1 MEGMEPLPI
10 VLPADASPPRRQPLP
25 LLASVIPVAAG
36 VVLWWVTG
44 SLLALCFAAVGP
56 MMLAASAVDQARTR
70 RRETRR
76 LDAEAHAAWER
87 AEREVIEVHD
97 VERRRRQEARPD
109 VLSCIEREPLPA
121 ASEPDAA
128 TSVVVGRGDIPSA
141 VRTTGGGDG
150 ERARAFQERSRV
162 LRNAPIEVPLGR
174 GVCVRGPAP
183 LTAAV
188 TRALVLQLCLRYDAT
203 RLAVVAKGDQKAVL
217 AALPHTSGTAGAFRL
232 GVGTVPDHPKD
243 ADAWVLALRAD
254 EDVPPGFATVLEV
267 REAGDATLRR
277 PDGDRR
283 VRPEGVSE
291 QQFRLIAGAR
301 LRRAADHA
309 EALPARVELAELAT
323 AAEGDGLPAT
333 IGRGIGEETVVD
345 LVDDGPHAIVTG
357 TTGTG
362 KSELLISW
370 VAALA
375 SSAPPD
381 RVIFVLVDFK
391 GGTAFEPLR
400 PLPHVAA
407 IVTDLDARGAR
418 RGVQSLTAEL
428 RRRESALAAAGV
440 RDVRETTLPRLVIV
454 VDEFAALVGEHP
466 DLAAIFTDVA
476 ARGRALGMHL
486 ILGTQR
492 ASGVIRDALA
502 ANCPLRLSLRVSDP
516 ADSRAVLGTTA
527 AAELPGGSSAQ
538 GLCLVRRP
546 DDAAP
551 VATRVALSRASDI
564 DRIARRWADHPVRAA
579 SPWLPPLPS
588 DLSLSELR
596 QRVPEDS
603 HGALWGLADAPDTQS
618 QLPVS
623 LDVGRERGAGVIG
636 AAGTGRTTALR
647 ALAVHRADAVW
658 MPSDPEESWDL
669 VSALAAGEEP
679 LPPLLLVDDLDA
691 RFAELSAEYAQQL
704 AQRWEQIVRAA
715 SGTTI
720 VMTAMRASGP
730 AGRLLDMLPRR
741 VLLRAGSRME
751 HIAAGGASDAWDE
764 SRPPG
769 RGVIDGREMQI
780 VRVDAPSGEAERRAA
795 GTTDDAA
802 VREWRPEMP
811 MSALVTAGAN
821 DAARSLEHAHP
832 HADVWTLGGPEGAE
846 RARALAGQ
854 SGGRPQIIVG
864 EGDAWQRE
872 WALWQRVRAEGEVL
886 VRVERPVELRQLAG
900 VRELPPYARSH
911 AGRVWVVRGDRAP
924 VRRVIPTLV
933 RSGAP
938 AVLRAASAA
947 PSTRRRLRQNAA
959 G

>member
-1 MEGMEPLPI
+1 MEPLPI
-10 VLPADASPPRRQPLP
+10 VLPADSSPPRRQPLP

-56 MMLAASAVDQARTR
+56 LMLAASAVDQGRTR

-76 LDAEAHAAWER
+76 VDAEAHAAWAR
-87 AEREVIEVHD
+87 AEAEVTELHTA
-97 VERRRRQEARPD
+97 ERRRRQEARPD
-109 VLSCIEREPLPA
+109 VLSCIEREPLPD

-128 TSVVVGRGDIPSA
+128 TSLVVGRGDAPSA

-162 LRNAPIEVPLGR
+162 LRDGPIEVPLGR

-183 LTAAV
+183 LTASVA
-188 TRALVLQLCLRYDAT
+188 RALVLQLCLRYDAT
-203 RLAVVAKGDQKAVL
+203 RLSVIAGDSQDAGL
-217 AALPHTSGTAGAFRL
+217 ADLPHMSRWAGAFRL

-283 VRPEGVSE
+283 IRPEGVSE
-291 QQFRLIAGAR
+291 QQFRMIAGAR
-301 LRRAADHA
+301 LRRAAGDA
-309 EALPARVELAELAT
+309 EALPTRVDLAEFAT
-323 AAEGDGLPAT
+323 VAEGDGLPAT
-333 IGRGIGEETVVD
+333 IGRGVGEETVVD

-362 KSELLISW
+362 KSELLVSW

-381 RVIFVLVDFK
+381 RVAFVLVDFK

-440 RDVRETTLPRLVIV
+440 RDVRETSLPRLVIV
-454 VDEFAALVGEHP
+454 VDEFAALVSEHP

-486 ILGTQR
+486 ILRTQR
-492 ASGVIRDALA
+492 ASGVIREALA

-527 AAELPGGSSAQ
+527 AAELPGGASAQ

-546 DDAAP
+546 HDPAP
-551 VATRVALSRASDI
+551 VATRVALSRSSDI
-564 DRIARRWADHPVRAA
+564 DRIVRRWADHPVRAT

-588 DLSLSELR
+588 DLSPFELR
-596 QRVPEDS
+596 QRVPED
-603 HGALWGLADAPDTQS
+603 GRGVLWGLADAPEIQA
-618 QLPVS
+618 QLPVA

-636 AAGTGRTTALR
+636 ASGTGRTTALR
-647 ALAVHRADAVW
+647 ALAVHGVDAVW
-658 MPSDPEESWDL
+658 MPSDPEMSWDL

-691 RFAELSAEYAQQL
+691 RFAELPAEYAQQL
-704 AQRWEQIVRAA
+704 AQRWEQVVRAA

-741 VLLRAGSRME
+741 ALLRAGSRME
-751 HIAAGGASDAWDE
+751 HIAAGGASDTWDE
-764 SRPPG
+764 HRPAG
-769 RGVIDGREMQI
+769 RALLDGRETQI
-780 VRVDAPSGEAERRAA
+780 VRVDASSSDEERRAA
-795 GTTDDAA
+795 ESADVAA
-802 VREWRPEMP
+802 VREWAPETSL
-811 MSALVTAGAN
+811 SALVTAGAN
-821 DAARSLEHAHP
+821 DAVRSLQLAHP
-832 HADVWTLGGPEGAE
+832 SADVWTLGGAEGAE
-846 RARALAGQ
+846 RARALTRP
-854 SGGRPQIIVG
+854 SVGRPQIIVG

-872 WALWQRVRAEGEVL
+872 WALWQRVRAEGQVL

-900 VRELPPYARSH
+900 VREVPPYARSH

-924 VRRVIPTLV
+924 VRRVIPALTPG
-933 RSGAP
+933 GAP
-938 AVLRAASAA
+938 AVSRAAPAA
-947 PSTRRRLRQNAA
+947 LSTRRRLRQNAA
-959 G
+959 R